1 MSDMNDQ
8 MKNEIAILMAAGLGT
23 RMRPLTEKKPKP
35 LITVD
40 GTPMIET
47 VIRALEKRGVS
58 HIYVVVGYLG
68 DQFEYLTDKYE
79 GITIV
84 RNEYYEKINNISSIH
99 AVTDVMRGHSAFICE
114 ADLYIPNDD
123 VLNATFKKSCYFGRM
138 VEGHSDDWVFDQ
150 DESGR
155 ITRIGKGGDSVY
167 NMCGISYFLEHDA
180 ETIADAIDETWEK
193 PGYEQLFWDEVVHS
207 VLDKTDLTVHPI
219 KNGDIVEIDT
229 VDELKAVE
237 EMIAQKKA

>member
-1 MSDMNDQ
+1 
-8 MKNEIAILMAAGLGT
+8 
-23 RMRPLTEKKPKP
+23 
-35 LITVD
+35 
-40 GTPMIET
+40 
-47 VIRALEKRGVS
+47 
-58 HIYVVVGYLG
+58 
-68 DQFEYLTDKYE
+68 
-79 GITIV
+79 
-84 RNEYYEKINNISSIH
+84 
-99 AVTDVMRGHSAFICE
+99 
-114 ADLYIPNDD
+114 
-123 VLNATFKKSCYFGRM
+123 M